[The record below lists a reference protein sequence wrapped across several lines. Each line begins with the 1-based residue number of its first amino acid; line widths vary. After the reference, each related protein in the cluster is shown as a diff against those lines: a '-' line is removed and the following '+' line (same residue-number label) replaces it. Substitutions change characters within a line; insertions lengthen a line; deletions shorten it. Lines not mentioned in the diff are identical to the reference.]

1 MRDLAING
9 GVTYAERKYRDNL
22 VGADGQP
29 LTNAL
34 FQLPG
39 RQISNAP
46 KWTVTGSVG
55 LDAADRRQRACAA
68 WSMPMSA
75 T

>member
-1 MRDLAING
+1 MPN
-9 GVTYAERKYRDNL
+9 TKYRDNL
-22 VGADGQP
+22 VGADGKP

-46 KWTVTGSVG
+46 KWTVTGSAR
-55 LDAADRRQRACAA
+55 LDSADRRTAACAA
-68 WSMPMSA
+68 
-75 T
+75 